1 MLRLFAWAA
10 NVTVEIAVP
19 VYIAIWLFKQG
30 TTSAY
35 FLAVV
40 WIFICI
46 CAGLDW
52 LLRAKEIEN
61 REKHKQW
68 FREPGTIYD
77 AEAKAGGF
85 IRSQIPRF
93 RLPESVS
100 KGAYSPLRRSR
111 GQGTPILRL

>member
-10 NVTVEIAVP
+10 NVTVEIVVP

-68 FREPGTIYD
+68 FREPGTILGVEVKDGEKYD
-77 AEAKAGGF
+77 EHQNQRAN
-85 IRSQIPRF
+85 Q
-93 RLPESVS
+93 VH
-100 KGAYSPLRRSR
+100 R
-111 GQGTPILRL
+111 GRGSCR